1 MNTVDTTVVYLMA
14 DNHIQNSREILRIG
28 DVCTVYCQ
36 KEEVQSWLERL
47 PVEGIQEDKRGRVIL
62 TAIDLIEQIYRAAGQ
77 DYPELHLYCENLGA
91 GQIIVERTVPVK
103 EKYWLTVLKVGFA
116 SLIIFAG
123 SAFTIMTYD
132 QDVDVTGVFA
142 RIYQMVL
149 GQVPEQPGV
158 LEAGYALGVAAGILM
173 FFNPFTASKKRKEP
187 SPIEIEMEK
196 YESDIRDTIV
206 KMSGRERSES

>member
-1 MNTVDTTVVYLMA
+1 MDTVIVYLMA
-14 DNHIQNSREILRIG
+14 DTHIQNDRDQLRVGDICEI
-28 DVCTVYCQ
+28 YCQ
-36 KEEVQSWLERL
+36 NKEVQAWIETL
-47 PVEGIQEDKRGRVIL
+47 PVKGLQEDESGRVIL
-62 TAIDLIEQIYRAAGQ
+62 SMLELIECVLHAAGQ
-77 DYPELHLYCENLGA
+77 HAPDLHLQCENLGA
-91 GQIIVERTVPVK
+91 GQVIIERKIPAA
-103 EKYWLTVLKVGFA
+103 ERWWLTEIKVGFA

-158 LEAGYALGVAAGILM
+158 LEAAYAIGVAAGILL

-196 YESDIRDTIV
+196 YESDIQDTIV
-206 KMSGRERSES
+206 KMSGRGKSGR

>member
-36 KEEVQSWLERL
+36 KKEVQSWLERL